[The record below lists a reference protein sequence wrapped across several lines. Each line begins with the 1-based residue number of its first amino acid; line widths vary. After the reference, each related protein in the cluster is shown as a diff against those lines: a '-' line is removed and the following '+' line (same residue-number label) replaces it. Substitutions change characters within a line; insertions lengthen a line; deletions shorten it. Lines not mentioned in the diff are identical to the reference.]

1 MTPLYIACEKGHLS
15 VVEHL
20 ITAKADV
27 NIPTQVSHLPCITML
42 YYYNMHLEYITILKY
57 KEYEKADVN
66 CKKYVS
72 YVLVHCIFTLSDR
85 TFFVAINSQNDVN
98 NSSVYITSNISFV
111 LARGLS
117 FVVTCIC
124 DVNYNIVYSLAQDML
139 VKFQI
144 LNMNVNITYSTL

>member
-98 NSSVYITSNISFV
+98 NSSVYITSNIALYWPEGYLLSL
-111 LARGLS
+111 LAS
-117 FVVTCIC
+117 V
-124 DVNYNIVYSLAQDML
+124 M
-139 VKFQI
+139 
-144 LNMNVNITYSTL
+144 